1 MHKVA
6 LVVLLA
12 LAMPLFGSSADEAE
26 IRAVVEKYFLAH
38 ATGQGAPLLEAFH
51 PDWRMLWVKDGA
63 LVTRTRDEY
72 TSGFKGTPPADETN
86 RKRSIEMIDVTGN
99 AAVAKV
105 RLDYPAT
112 TFVDYMLLLKID
124 GRWQVVT
131 KAFNATPKAP
141 AAKDPR

>member
-1 MHKVA
+1 MHK
-6 LVVLLA
+6 LA
-12 LAMPLFGSSADEAE
+12 LTILFVVTLPLFASRADETE

-38 ATGQGAPLLEAFH
+38 STGQGAPLLEAFH
-51 PDWRMLWVKDGA
+51 PDWKMLWVKDGA
-63 LVTRTRDEY
+63 LMTRTRDEY
-72 TSGFKGTPPADETN
+72 ASGFKGTAPADEAK

-112 TFVDYMLLLKID
+112 TFVDYMLLLKVD

-131 KAFNATPKAP
+131 KAFNATPKTPP
-141 AAKDPR
+141 AN